1 MGLSNGYL
9 GTQLKRNSDL
19 GESAIVKIIDNC
31 LDLNPQWLIMG
42 KGQMLIDQENDI
54 PKENQDYVNLIPLLP
69 VSAQGGSFND
79 FVISVK
85 NSDCEKIIS
94 PIKGADF
101 AITVA
106 GDSMTPEYPNGSIL
120 LIKKIDEKA
129 FIEWGKVYVLDTCNG
144 TVVKQI
150 EPGDYDGELT
160 CVSLNPS
167 YKPFKVPMTEEV
179 LYGMYKVLMCMS
191 LK

>member
-1 MGLSNGYL
+1 MEKEMGLSNGYL

-42 KGQMLIDQENDI
+42 KGQMLIDQENDTS
-54 PKENQDYVNLIPLLP
+54 KESQEYVNLIPLLP

-106 GDSMTPEYPNGSIL
+106 GDSMTPE
-120 LIKKIDEKA
+120 
-129 FIEWGKVYVLDTCNG
+129 
-144 TVVKQI
+144 
-150 EPGDYDGELT
+150 
-160 CVSLNPS
+160 
-167 YKPFKVPMTEEV
+167 
-179 LYGMYKVLMCMS
+179 
-191 LK
+191 